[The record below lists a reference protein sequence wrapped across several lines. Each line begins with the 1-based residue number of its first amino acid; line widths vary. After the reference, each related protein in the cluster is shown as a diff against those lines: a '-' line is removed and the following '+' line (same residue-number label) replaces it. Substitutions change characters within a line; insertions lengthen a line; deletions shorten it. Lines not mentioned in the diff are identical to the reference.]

1 MRYIAKKN
9 KDKFTVTGIKEMM
22 TIDGDMV
29 EVEFANKDYDK
40 KQLEDI
46 LEAYTNEKEQ
56 VIEKYDNDIA
66 DMNNILEAINQA
78 N

>member
-9 KDKFTVTGIKEMM
+9 EDKFTVTGIKEMM